1 MKEFF
6 EKAISSVKEFFE
18 KAISVVRHDWQK
30 EEWFIFGAGCV
41 ASLILGGVIG
51 FLVKSQLVG

>member
-18 KAISVVRHDWQK
+18 KLLWVVRHDWQK
-30 EEWFIFGAGCV
+30 EEWFVFGAGCV
-41 ASLILGGVIG
+41 ASSVVGGLVG
-51 FLVKSQLVG
+51 YLVKSQLIS